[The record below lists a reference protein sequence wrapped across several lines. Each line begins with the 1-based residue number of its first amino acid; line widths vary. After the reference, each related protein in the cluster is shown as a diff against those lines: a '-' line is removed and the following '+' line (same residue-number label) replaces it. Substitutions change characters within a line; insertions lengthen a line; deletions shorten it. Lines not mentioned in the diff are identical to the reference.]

1 MKTRLVAGFALAGAA
16 ILVSCTQDQPG
27 SRLLPTQASF
37 SVAPAACSFT
47 AIHGARIAYLG
58 SGGPALA
65 LITLMEQA
73 YNGAGGGA
81 AGAAAATSRGFDVLA
96 QLGTVTDQGSPPV
109 IGTPAQGSAY
119 ANAVLSCMSVAGYD
133 AVIDFAPALGPN
145 GLFAVRD
152 NSTNTPVVSRLV
164 VAGAPAFGAEPST
177 GNWPLASKT
186 LFYGVKLTVPN
197 LANETPAGDVFEL
210 TTLPSGLTFTPQ
222 IKTGVCDVSD
232 PSAQILHQHANDPA
246 VILPPAGLPSFC
258 PAPTSARQSTS
269 SFALAAGQVA
279 EWLAPRPAFAAR
291 TRAFAFGGGGAGLV
305 SGLSHIGPVSFTST
319 VAYVQPPRNTRRSAN
334 PQFVPTV
341 VVRNVSAQGN
351 PIQGSLI
358 TITVTVNNGSFN
370 ISGNTA
376 TTNSAGIAT
385 FPNLKIDKPG
395 GYTATATSSTGGSAV
410 VTFQINGQ

>member
-1 MKTRLVAGFALAGAA
+1 
-16 ILVSCTQDQPG
+16 
-27 SRLLPTQASF
+27 
-37 SVAPAACSFT
+37 
-47 AIHGARIAYLG
+47 
-58 SGGPALA
+58 
-65 LITLMEQA
+65 
-73 YNGAGGGA
+73 
-81 AGAAAATSRGFDVLA
+81 VLA
-96 QLGTVTDQGSPPV
+96 QIGTFTDQGAPPV
-109 IGTPAQGSAY
+109 IGTPAQGSTY
-119 ANAVLSCMSVAGYD
+119 ANAVLSCMSVTGYD

-152 NSTNTPVVSRLV
+152 NGTNTPVVSRLL

-177 GNWPLASKT
+177 GNWPLAGKT
-186 LFYGVKLTVPN
+186 LFYGVKLTVPT

-210 TTLPSGLTFTPQ
+210 TTLPSGLTFNPA
-222 IKTGVCDVSD
+222 IKTGVCNLAD
-232 PSAQILHQHANDPA
+232 PNAQILHQHLGDPA
-246 VILPPAGLPSFC
+246 VILPPAGLPSWC
-258 PAPTSARQSTS
+258 PSPTAARQSTS
-269 SFALAAGQVA
+269 SFALAARQIVD
-279 EWLAPRPAFAAR
+279 WLAPRPAQASSFMMP
-291 TRAFAFGGGGAGLV
+291 AFGGGGGGLV
-305 SGLSHIGPVSFTST
+305 SGLSNIGPVSFTST